1 MYQIIKKCV
10 CVCIIYKKLA
20 GSVSQLLGIFSVLCH
35 IFIDIYTYT
44 YNKQNSIFN
53 GWTLCDEVLFMYIE
67 DCIILEQTDAP
78 ICWHPITPGLTM

>member
-1 MYQIIKKCV
+1 MCVSDHQEVCV

-44 YNKQNSIFN
+44 YNKQNSTIN
-53 GWTLCDEVLFMYIE
+53 G
-67 DCIILEQTDAP
+67 
-78 ICWHPITPGLTM
+78 

>member
-1 MYQIIKKCV
+1 MCVSDHQEV

-44 YNKQNSIFN
+44 YNKQNSTFN
-53 GWTLCDEVLFMYIE
+53 GWTLYDEVLFMYIE
-67 DCIILEQTDAP
+67 DCIILEQTMHLYAG
-78 ICWHPITPGLTM
+78 IQSHRV